1 MTHSVQPNQGNDQN
15 TILAPFQIHLCL
27 DNLNFNSICQA
38 FYYLDITFG
47 IKLLSKEKNLNIIFK
62 DDVGNPAKSAKN
74 FNIRTFA
81 IGVGQADESELQ
93 LIATPPFR

>member
-1 MTHSVQPNQGNDQN
+1 MM
-15 TILAPFQIHLCL
+15 IHY
-27 DNLNFNSICQA
+27 
-38 FYYLDITFG
+38 FY
-47 IKLLSKEKNLNIIFK
+47 

-81 IGVGQADESELQ
+81 IGVGEADESELK

>member
-1 MTHSVQPNQGNDQN
+1 M
-15 TILAPFQIHLCL
+15 
-27 DNLNFNSICQA
+27 
-38 FYYLDITFG
+38 
-47 IKLLSKEKNLNIIFK
+47 SKEKNLNIIFK